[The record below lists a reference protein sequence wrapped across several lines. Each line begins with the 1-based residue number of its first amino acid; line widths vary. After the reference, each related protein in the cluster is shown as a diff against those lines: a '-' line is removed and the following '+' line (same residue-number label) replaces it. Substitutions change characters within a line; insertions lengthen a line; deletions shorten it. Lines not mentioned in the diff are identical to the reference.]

1 MKTPDNFFIPDNDV
15 KLPDELDYT
24 RAVEYIRSA

>member
-1 MKTPDNFFIPDNDV
+1 MKKPDNFFISDNDV